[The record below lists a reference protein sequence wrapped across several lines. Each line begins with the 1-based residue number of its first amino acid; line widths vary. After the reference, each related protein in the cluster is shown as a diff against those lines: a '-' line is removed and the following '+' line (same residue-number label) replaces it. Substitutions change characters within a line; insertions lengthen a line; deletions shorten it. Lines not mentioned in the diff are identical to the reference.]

1 MQELWEAGT
10 SEITEGGSVEDGNI
24 VEALTQ
30 ASKEPRHVD
39 LEEGANTEHTSTP
52 VNCERSGDACRRPL
66 LLGRSRS
73 QPDTFT
79 KFREK
84 TTVLEL
90 TTGFKVDCGVFQEQ
104 ARCKFGTMTSDIQS
118 LKTELRDLRHE
129 FLFFISLLRQKSQD
143 EVYESESECQVEKMG
158 LWNRLTRV
166 GGPGLGSHSTAEAES
181 PSRRIAEAA
190 IGSQRCVLSLPTSN
204 IAEDGDSEKANR
216 HSPRASAPVRHGS
229 IDAGKDPGVDAQGA
243 SMTDDV
249 EIWRQ
254 RLKQDN
260 VRSPVNL
267 VHRNDSSDSG
277 SNPEEVI
284 GFGQDVPVIES
295 VARKYQEVLKRKC
308 KNVLDELLRSPASVC
323 DHSVEE
329 VVGLSS
335 PCEGLKRTAQR
346 GNPSDPCGSTGTCRE
361 VVGAPLE
368 EIPGNRALQD
378 DEASDQPE
386 ASPCTAGQRS
396 IRVPTQSRRK
406 DPGLSRVEDHLS
418 DPSSPRTSG
427 ADTTAIAGEPGKHMT
442 FMSTF
447 SGRALRGS
455 HAPGWNEAERNSNVG
470 RALVIEQ

>member
-1 MQELWEAGT
+1 MQAPWEAGT
-10 SEITEGGSVEDGNI
+10 SEITEGGSVSVEDGNI

-30 ASKEPRHVD
+30 ASNEPRHVD
-39 LEEGANTEHTSTP
+39 LEEDGANKEHTSTP

-90 TTGFKVDCGVFQEQ
+90 TTGLKVDCGVFQEQ

-143 EVYESESECQVEKMG
+143 EVYESESEVQVEKKG

-166 GGPGLGSHSTAEAES
+166 GGPGLGSHSTAEAGS
-181 PSRRIAEAA
+181 PSRRFAEAPQRDKMSNEA
-190 IGSQRCVLSLPTSN
+190 TSPHRYASTSSVQHRCVLSLPTSN
-204 IAEDGDSEKANR
+204 IAEDVDSERANR

-249 EIWRQ
+249 EMWRQ
-254 RLKQDN
+254 RLKQDH
-260 VRSPVNL
+260 VRSPAKL
-267 VHRNDSSDSG
+267 AHRNDSSDSG
-277 SNPEEVI
+277 SNPEEVMA
-284 GFGQDVPVIES
+284 FGQDVPVIES

-308 KNVLDELLRSPASVC
+308 KNVLDEFLRSPASVC

-329 VVGLSS
+329 VAGLSS
-335 PCEGLKRTAQR
+335 PWEGLKRTAQP
-346 GNPSDPCGSTGTCRE
+346 GNPSDPHGSTGTCKSSECDAERIT
-361 VVGAPLE
+361 GRNWTTSLKKPNSKSRAPLE
-368 EIPGNRALQD
+368 VVSPW
-378 DEASDQPE
+378 ASDQPE

-396 IRVPTQSRRK
+396 IRVPTQPRRK
-406 DPGLSRVEDHLS
+406 DPGLSRVEDELWSSSS
-418 DPSSPRTSG
+418 DQDPL
-427 ADTTAIAGEPGKHMT
+427 MY
-442 FMSTF
+442 
-447 SGRALRGS
+447 
-455 HAPGWNEAERNSNVG
+455 V
-470 RALVIEQ
+470 

>member
-1 MQELWEAGT
+1 M
-10 SEITEGGSVEDGNI
+10 
-24 VEALTQ
+24 
-30 ASKEPRHVD
+30 
-39 LEEGANTEHTSTP
+39 
-52 VNCERSGDACRRPL
+52 
-66 LLGRSRS
+66 
-73 QPDTFT
+73 
-79 KFREK
+79 
-84 TTVLEL
+84 
-90 TTGFKVDCGVFQEQ
+90 
-104 ARCKFGTMTSDIQS
+104 
-118 LKTELRDLRHE
+118 
-129 FLFFISLLRQKSQD
+129 
-143 EVYESESECQVEKMG
+143 
-158 LWNRLTRV
+158 
-166 GGPGLGSHSTAEAES
+166 
-181 PSRRIAEAA
+181 
-190 IGSQRCVLSLPTSN
+190 SN

-284 GFGQDVPVIES
+284 GFGQEVPVIES

-346 GNPSDPCGSTGTCRE
+346 G
-361 VVGAPLE
+361 
-368 EIPGNRALQD
+368 
-378 DEASDQPE
+378 SDQPE

-406 DPGLSRVEDHLS
+406 DPGLSRVEDELWSSSS
-418 DPSSPRTSG
+418 DQDPL
-427 ADTTAIAGEPGKHMT
+427 MY
-442 FMSTF
+442 
-447 SGRALRGS
+447 
-455 HAPGWNEAERNSNVG
+455 V
-470 RALVIEQ
+470 